1 MMITM
6 MLMMMTMMMLT
17 LECLLFA
24 SYHCWQMD
32 SPTPSGYRGTFIMMR
47 INTLSL
53 DEDYDDEYIDVDVD
67 DDEDDTCCT
76 SNVEEVLRLQQM
88 LFGPDI
94 LIMKS

>member
-1 MMITM
+1 
-6 MLMMMTMMMLT
+6 
-17 LECLLFA
+17 
-24 SYHCWQMD
+24 
-32 SPTPSGYRGTFIMMR
+32 MMR